1 MTDVLI
7 VGAGPTGLTLACDL
21 TRRGVACRIIEQA
34 TAPAAGSRG
43 FTLKPRSL
51 EALDDLGVA
60 DRVLAAGDLRGWLR
74 FHLGTEP
81 LFDLR
86 LPPAPA
92 DPTRPYPNTVALP
105 QWRTESILRD
115 RLAELGGKV
124 EFGRRLTGFDA
135 GDEGLT
141 ATPEDGENVTAT
153 LEDGER
159 VRARYLVAADGG
171 RSLVRRTLGLPFSG
185 STTEDTRALI
195 ADVRID
201 GLDRDNGTHL
211 WVSADGHMLAA
222 RPIPHAGT
230 WQVVTSLEPGDEG
243 DLDTLR
249 HALTTRTGRAD
260 IQASDPAWLSTWRY
274 NLRMV
279 ERYRVGR
286 VLLAGDAAHVH
297 SPFGGHG
304 MNTGIQDAYNLGWKL
319 ALVIQGAARAELLD
333 SYEAERLPVARE
345 ILADSDRRLKG
356 MVPPRVVRPLVRL
369 ILKSVMARQQRR
381 TRHDHPVYRTGPL
394 TRHLTGR
401 RGRVRAGDVAPDAP
415 VRLDG
420 GEHRLSELLR
430 GPHFTALVFGVAPD
444 LADPR
449 VRAYTVVRPGRA
461 GLADTTGHLHRVY
474 GGRKGTTVLI
484 RPDGY
489 VGLMADSPA
498 ALTGYLERL

>member
-21 TRRGVACRIIEQA
+21 TRRGIACRIVEQA
-34 TAPAAGSRG
+34 AAPAAGSRG

-60 DRVLAAGDLRGWLR
+60 DRILAAGDVRGWLR
-74 FHLGTEP
+74 FHLGADR

-86 LPPAPA
+86 LPPAAAAPS
-92 DPTRPYPNTVALP
+92 RPYPNTVGLP

-124 EFGRRLTGFDA
+124 EFGRGLTGFDA
-135 GDEGLT
+135 GDEG
-141 ATPEDGENVTAT
+141 VTAT
-153 LEDGER
+153 LEGGER

-171 RSLVRRTLGLPFSG
+171 RSLVRRTLGLPFTG
-185 STTEDTRALI
+185 STAEDMRALI

-201 GLDRDNGTHL
+201 GLDRDSGTHL
-211 WVSADGHMLAA
+211 WVTADGHMLAA
-222 RPIPHAGT
+222 RPIPHADT
-230 WQVVTSLEPGDEG
+230 WQVVTSLEPGQEG
-243 DLDTLR
+243 DLDTVR
-249 HALTTRTGRAD
+249 RALAGRTGRAD
-260 IQASDPAWLSTWRY
+260 LQASDPAWLSIWRY

-279 ERYRVGR
+279 EHYRVGR

-319 ALVIQGAARAELLD
+319 ALVVQGAARAELLD
-333 SYEAERLPVARE
+333 TYEAERLPVARE
-345 ILADSDRRLKG
+345 ILADSDRLMKG
-356 MVPPRVVRPLVRL
+356 RVPPRAIRPVLRL
-369 ILKSVMARQQRR
+369 ILKSVMARRQRR
-381 TRHDHPVYRTGPL
+381 TRNDHPVYRTGPL

-415 VRLDG
+415 VMLDG
-420 GEHRLSELLR
+420 RQTRLFELLR
-430 GPHFTALVFGVAPD
+430 GPHFTALTFGAD
-444 LADPR
+444 AGLTDPR
-449 VRAYTVVRPGRA
+449 VRAYTVVRQGQA
-461 GLADTTGHLHRVY
+461 GLVDTTGHLHRMY

-489 VGLMADSPA
+489 IGLMADTPA
-498 ALTGYLERL
+498 EPADYLKRL

>member
-1 MTDVLI
+1 MMDVLI

-21 TRRGVACRIIEQA
+21 TRRGVDCRIIEQA
-34 TAPAAGSRG
+34 ATPAAGSRG
-43 FTLKPRSL
+43 FTLKPRTL

-60 DRVLAAGDLRGWLR
+60 DRILAAGDTRGWLR
-74 FHLGTEP
+74 FHLGADH

-86 LPPAPA
+86 LPPASA
-92 DPTRPYPNTVALP
+92 DPSRPYPNTVALP

-124 EFGRRLTGFDA
+124 EFGRRLTAFDA
-135 GDEGLT
+135 DDAG
-141 ATPEDGENVTAT
+141 VTAT

-171 RSLVRRTLGLPFSG
+171 RSLVRHTLGLPFSG
-185 STTEDTRALI
+185 STTEDMRALI
-195 ADVRID
+195 ADLRIE
-201 GLDRDNGTHL
+201 GLDRADGTHL
-211 WVSADGHMLAA
+211 WVTADGHMLAA
-222 RPIPHAGT
+222 RPIPHADT

-243 DLDTLR
+243 DLDTVR

-260 IQASDPAWLSTWRY
+260 LQASDPAWLSTWRY

-333 SYEAERLPVARE
+333 TYEAERLPVARE
-345 ILADSDRRLKG
+345 ILADSDRRMKG
-356 MVPPRVVRPLVRL
+356 VVPPRVVRPLVRL

-381 TRHDHPVYRTGPL
+381 TRNDHPVYRTGPL

-401 RGRVRAGDVAPDAP
+401 RSRIRAGDVAPDAP
-415 VRLDG
+415 VMLDG
-420 GEHRLSELLR
+420 REHRLSELLR
-430 GPHFTALVFGVAPD
+430 GPHFTALTFGVAPG

-449 VRAYTVVRPGRA
+449 VRAHTVVHPGRA
-461 GLADTTGHLHRVY
+461 GLVDTTGHLHRMY
-474 GGRKGTTVLI
+474 GGRTGTTVLI

-489 VGLMADSPA
+489 IGLMADTPDV
-498 ALTGYLERL
+498 LPGYLKQF

>member
-21 TRRGVACRIIEQA
+21 TRRGVACRIVEQA
-34 TAPAAGSRG
+34 EVPASGSRG

-60 DRVLAAGDLRGWLR
+60 DRILAAGDTRGWLR
-74 FHLGTEP
+74 FHLGTDP

-92 DPTRPYPNTVALP
+92 DPSRPYPNTVALP

-135 GDEGLT
+135 GDEG
-141 ATPEDGENVTAT
+141 VTAA
-153 LEDGER
+153 LEGGER

-185 STTEDTRALI
+185 STTEDLRALI
-195 ADVRID
+195 ADVRVD
-201 GLDRDNGTHL
+201 GLDRDSGTHL
-211 WVSADGHMLAA
+211 WVTTDGHMLAA
-222 RPIPHAGT
+222 RPIPHADT
-230 WQVVTSLEPGDEG
+230 WQVVTSLEPGEEG
-243 DLDTLR
+243 DLGTMR
-249 HALTTRTGRAD
+249 HALATRTGRAD
-260 IQASDPAWLSTWRY
+260 IQASDPAWLSIWRY

-319 ALVIQGAARAELLD
+319 AQVIQGAARAELLD
-333 SYEAERLPVARE
+333 TYEAERLPVARE
-345 ILADSDRRLKG
+345 ILADSDRRMKG
-356 MVPPRVVRPLVRL
+356 TVPPRVIRPLVRL
-369 ILKSVMARQQRR
+369 ILKSVMTRQQRR
-381 TRHDHPVYRTGPL
+381 TRNDHPAYRTGPL
-394 TRHLTGR
+394 TQHLTGR
-401 RGRVRAGDVAPDAP
+401 RGRVQAGDVAPDAP
-415 VRLDG
+415 VMLDDR
-420 GEHRLSELLR
+420 EHSLFELLR
-430 GPHFTALVFGVAPD
+430 GPHFTALCFGVAPD
-444 LADPR
+444 FADPR
-449 VRAYTVVRPGRA
+449 VRAYTAVRPGQA
-461 GLADTTGHLHRVY
+461 GLVDTSGHLHRMY
-474 GGRKGTTVLI
+474 GARKGTTVLI
-484 RPDGY
+484 RPDDY
-489 VGLMADSPA
+489 IGLMADHPG
-498 ALTGYLERL
+498 ALPGYLNRL

>member
-21 TRRGVACRIIEQA
+21 TRRGIACRIVEQA
-34 TAPAAGSRG
+34 AAPAAGSRG

-60 DRVLAAGDLRGWLR
+60 DRILAAGDIRGWLR

-86 LPPAPA
+86 LPPVPA
-92 DPTRPYPNTVALP
+92 DLSRPYPNPVALP

-124 EFGRRLTGFDA
+124 EFGRGLTGFDA
-135 GDEGLT
+135 DDEG
-141 ATPEDGENVTAT
+141 VTAT
-153 LEDGER
+153 LEGGER

-171 RSLVRRTLGLPFSG
+171 RSLVRRTLGLPFTG
-185 STTEDTRALI
+185 STTEDMRALI

-201 GLDRDNGTHL
+201 GLDRGSGTHL
-211 WVSADGHMLAA
+211 WVTADGHMLAA
-222 RPIPHAGT
+222 RPIPHADT
-230 WQVVTSLEPGDEG
+230 WQVVTSLEPGQEG
-243 DLDTLR
+243 DLGTVR
-249 HALTTRTGRAD
+249 RALAGRTGRAD
-260 IQASDPAWLSTWRY
+260 LQASDPAWLSTWRY

-333 SYEAERLPVARE
+333 TYEAERLPVARE

-356 MVPPRVVRPLVRL
+356 RVPPRAIRPVLRL
-369 ILKSVMARQQRR
+369 ILKSAMARQQRR

-415 VRLDG
+415 VMLDG
-420 GEHRLSELLR
+420 RQTRLFDLLR
-430 GPHFTALVFGVAPD
+430 GPHFTALTFGADPG
-444 LADPR
+444 LTDPR
-449 VRAYTVVRPGRA
+449 VRAYTVVREGQA
-461 GLADTTGHLHRVY
+461 GLVDTTGHLHRMY
-474 GGRKGTTVLI
+474 GGRPGTTVLI

-489 VGLMADSPA
+489 IGLMADTPA
-498 ALTGYLERL
+498 EPADYLRRL

>member
-21 TRRGVACRIIEQA
+21 TRRGVACRIVEQA
-34 TAPAAGSRG
+34 AEPAPGSRG

-60 DRVLAAGDLRGWLR
+60 DRILAAGDIRGWLR
-74 FHLGTEP
+74 FHLGTGH

-92 DPTRPYPNTVALP
+92 DPSRPYPNTVGLP

-124 EFGRRLTGFDA
+124 EFGRRLAGFDTD
-135 GDEGLT
+135 DEG
-141 ATPEDGENVTAT
+141 VSAT
-153 LEDGER
+153 LEGGER
-159 VRARYLVAADGG
+159 VRVRYLVAADGG
-171 RSLVRRTLGLPFSG
+171 RSLVRRTLGLPFAG
-185 STTEDTRALI
+185 STAEDMRALI
-195 ADVRID
+195 ADVRLD
-201 GLDRDNGTHL
+201 GLDRDSGTHL
-211 WVSADGHMLAA
+211 WVTGDGHLLAA
-222 RPIPHAGT
+222 RPIPHADDT
-230 WQVVTSLEPGDEG
+230 WQVVTSLEPGEDG
-243 DLDTLR
+243 DLDTVR
-249 HALTTRTGRAD
+249 RALATRTGRAD
-260 IQASDPAWLSTWRY
+260 VRVSDATWLSAWRY

-319 ALVIQGAARAELLD
+319 ALVVQGAARPELLD
-333 SYEAERLPVARE
+333 TYEAERLPVARQ
-345 ILADSDRRLKG
+345 ILADSDRRMKG
-356 MVPPRVVRPLVRL
+356 AIPPRAVRPVVRL
-369 ILKSVMARQQRR
+369 ILRSVMARQQRR
-381 TRHDHPVYRTGPL
+381 TRNDHPVYRTGPL

-401 RGRVRAGDVAPDAP
+401 RGRFRAGDVAPDAP
-415 VRLDG
+415 VMLDG
-420 GEHRLSELLR
+420 RQCRLFELLR
-430 GPHFTALVFGVAPD
+430 GPHFTALSFGADPG
-444 LADPR
+444 LSDPR

-461 GLADTTGHLHRVY
+461 GLVDTTGHLHRMY
-474 GGRKGTTVLI
+474 GGREGTTVLI

-489 VGLMADSPA
+489 IGLMADTPA
-498 ALTGYLERL
+498 EPADYLERL